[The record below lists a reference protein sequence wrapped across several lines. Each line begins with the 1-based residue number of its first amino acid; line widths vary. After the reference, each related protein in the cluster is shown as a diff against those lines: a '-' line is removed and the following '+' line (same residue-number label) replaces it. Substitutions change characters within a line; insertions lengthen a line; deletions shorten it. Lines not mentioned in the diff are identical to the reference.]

1 MLDRVRAKSQGHG
14 TVPDPA
20 RGNAAA
26 AATEG
31 SPAAPAWGAALAE
44 QARPRRRFRP
54 RRHLAALVGAGLIA
68 VVVGASLVG
77 PSLVRYESDATDLS
91 GVLQTPS
98 LRHPFG
104 TDELGRDV
112 LSRVLGGIRISVL
125 IGCFAVALAVAGGIP
140 LGALAAYHSGRLSD
154 LLLGFGNI
162 LLTFPTIILAIT
174 IVSVIGIGV
183 SGVIVAAGISMMP
196 AVLRLTHAS
205 VLAVRRE
212 DFVDAARTVGA
223 TDAVIIRRH
232 LLPNALSPLIVQA
245 TLGVGGTI
253 LTAAGLGFLGLG
265 VQPPTP
271 ELGTML
277 SQARGYMMVAPHMA
291 VFPGLVVAALVLG
304 FNLLGD
310 GLRDALDPHQRS
322 R

>member
-1 MLDRVRAKSQGHG
+1 VLVRVRH
-14 TVPDPA
+14 
-20 RGNAAA
+20 
-26 AATEG
+26 AT
-31 SPAAPAWGAALAE
+31 GAGDGVAVADLRAT
-44 QARPRRRFRP
+44 RRRVRV
-54 RRHLAALVGAGLIA
+54 RRHLGAVIGGVQIA
-68 VVVGASLVG
+68 VIVVAGLVG
-77 PSLVRYESDATDLS
+77 PLLIPYESDATDLAN
-91 GVLQTPS
+91 VLKAPS

-112 LSRVLGGIRISVL
+112 LSRVLGGVRISVV
-125 IGCFAVALAVAGGIP
+125 IGCAAVALGVAGGLP
-140 LGALAAYHSGRLSD
+140 LGTLAAYSSGRLSD
-154 LLLGFGNI
+154 LLIGLGNI

-183 SGVIVAAGISMMP
+183 SGVIVAGGIAMMP

-205 VLAVRRE
+205 VLAVRQE
-212 DFVDAARTVGA
+212 DYVEAARAIGG
-223 TDAVIIRRH
+223 TDFLIMRRY
-232 LLPNALSPLIVQA
+232 LLPNSLSPLIVQA
-245 TLGVGGTI
+245 TLGIGGTI
-253 LTAAGLGFLGLG
+253 LTAAGLGFIGLG

-277 SQARGYMMVAPHMA
+277 SQARGYIIVAPHMA
-291 VFPGLVVAALVLG
+291 IFPGLVVAVLVLG